1 MLLRM
6 CEATL
11 VALALSVGL
20 TVGQDAVIKKNDDKE
35 IVGVV
40 KEVTVKEKKFVL
52 TLPDKS
58 ERTFLVNKETKF
70 TGPRGSDREDGLQD
84 DCMGKGYEV
93 HVVPAADD
101 KIAKEVK
108 LPLRK
113 KDDET
118 KKKKGGG

>member
-6 CEATL
+6 CGVTL
-11 VALALSVGL
+11 VVQALSVGAS
-20 TVGQDAVIKKNDDKE
+20 VAQDTKSDAKE
-35 IVGVV
+35 VVGVV
-40 KEVTVKEKKFVL
+40 KEVKVKDKTFTL

-58 ERTFLVNKETKF
+58 DRTFVVNKETKF

-93 HVVPAADD
+93 HVVPASDD

>member
-6 CEATL
+6 CGGAL
-11 VALALSVGL
+11 VVLALSVGAS
-20 TVGQDAVIKKNDDKE
+20 VAQDTKE

-40 KEVTVKEKKFVL
+40 KEVKVKEKTFTL

-58 ERTFLVNKETKF
+58 DRTFVVNKETTF

-93 HVVPAADD
+93 HVVPASDD

-113 KDDET
+113 KEDET

>member
-6 CEATL
+6 CGTTL
-11 VALALSVGL
+11 VALALSVGV
-20 TVGQDAVIKKNDDKE
+20 TVGQATKKDDKDV
-35 IVGVV
+35 VGIV
-40 KEVTVKEKKFVL
+40 KEVSVKEKRFVL

-58 ERTFLVNKETKF
+58 DRTFLVNKETKF

-84 DCMGKGYEV
+84 DCMSKGYEV
-93 HVVPAADD
+93 HVVPAQDD

-113 KDDET
+113 KDEEG